1 MAAYFFDS
9 SALMKR
15 YANETGTAWVIN
27 IFRPSQANRIYVA
40 QITLAEI
47 ISALTRRTRSGRLLP
62 AATAKG
68 IARFR
73 RAFYDPFRKIEIT
86 EALVEDA
93 AVLAERHALRGYDAV
108 QLAAALW
115 ANLNRMAEGGSSLT
129 LVSADMELNAAAQA
143 EGLAVDNPNN
153 HP

>member
-15 YANETGTAWVIN
+15 YANETGTTWVVS
-27 IFRPSQANRIYVA
+27 IFKPSLANRIYVA
-40 QITLAEI
+40 QITLVEVIA
-47 ISALTRRTRSGRLLP
+47 ALTRRTRSGRLKP
-62 AATAKG
+62 ASTAKG
-68 IARFR
+68 ISRFR

-86 EALVEDA
+86 DALIEEA
-93 AVLAERHALRGYDAV
+93 AVLAERHGLRGYDAA

-115 ANLNRMAEGGSSLT
+115 ANLNRMAEGGTPLI
-129 LVSADMELNAAAQA
+129 LISADTALNAAAQA
-143 EGLAVDNPNN
+143 EGLVVDNPNN